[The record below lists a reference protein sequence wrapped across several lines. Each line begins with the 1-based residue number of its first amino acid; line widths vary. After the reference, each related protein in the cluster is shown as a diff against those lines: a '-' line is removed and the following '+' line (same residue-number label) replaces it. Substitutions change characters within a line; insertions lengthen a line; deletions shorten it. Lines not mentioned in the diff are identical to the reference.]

1 MITLRNKLYE
11 SLLDDEDELV
21 NNDNMKSF
29 IDDWAKLT
37 DVVQV
42 NGAVS
47 KYGREFK
54 IEKNGKITVGLLRP
68 KFNTTISMK
77 ELFPEWMDFK
87 FIKTCI
93 IDFREISDMYNKD
106 AYKYVPN
113 CIDNLHILFSSSN
126 ETKKISLEK
135 LNTSKSSNIVIDIF
149 KGNPDINFSLNNKYK
164 HIVIKSDKFTNAL
177 NIETINDLNC
187 DELVI
192 YGNIMDSNG
201 VEYIKDMSTK
211 TSNNPYIYQEKDFK
225 TLYDKFMSKNKVR
238 TLYISKYNN
247 SLYKV
252 VQTDNNNFKLEKTT
266 KYDNIAE

>member
-1 MITLRNKLYE
+1 MISLIKYLNE
-11 SLLDDEDELV
+11 SLLDDEEELV
-21 NNDNMKSF
+21 NNNDMKSF
-29 IDDWAKLT
+29 IDDWAELT
-37 DVVQV
+37 DMIQV
-42 NGAVS
+42 NRSVS
-47 KYGREFK
+47 KFGREFK
-54 IEKNGKITVGLLRP
+54 IEKSGKISAGSLRP

-87 FIKTCI
+87 IIKTCV
-93 IDFREISDMYNKD
+93 IDFREISDIYDKE

-113 CIDNLHILFSSSN
+113 CIDNLLILFSNSN

-135 LNTSKSSNIVIDIF
+135 LNASKSSNIVIDIF

-164 HIVIKSDKFTNAL
+164 HIVIKPDKFTNSL

-201 VEYIKDMSTK
+201 VEYIKDISVK
-211 TSNNPYIYQEKDFK
+211 TSNNPYIDQGKDFK
-225 TLYDKFMSKNKVR
+225 TLYDNFMSKNKVG

-252 VQTDNNNFKLEKTT
+252 VQTDDNRFKLEKN
-266 KYDNIAE
+266 KI